1 MTRTTAW
8 LKEKRDHRWSQRH
21 VHDYLDGE
29 LDRAGRARLER
40 HARLCP
46 ECGAMLRTFIAL
58 LRLLPLLRLEPCS
71 VPPRVLPLTAKT
83 REHERNGAWAG
94 R

>member
-1 MTRTTAW
+1 MSRTRTWRT
-8 LKEKRDHRWSQRH
+8 EKRDHRWSRRH

-29 LDRAGRARLER
+29 LDTAQRARLER

-46 ECGAMLRTFIAL
+46 ECGPMLRSFVRL
-58 LRLLPLLRLEPCS
+58 LRLLPLLRLAPLSS
-71 VPPRVLPLTAKT
+71 VAPGVLAHLIAENGHH
-83 REHERNGAWAG
+83 EHTPSR

>member
-1 MTRTTAW
+1 MTRTPAW
-8 LKEKRDHRWSQRH
+8 LQEKRDHRWSQRH
-21 VHDYLDGE
+21 VHDYLDDE

-46 ECGAMLRTFIAL
+46 ECGPMLRTFIAL
-58 LRLLPLLRLEPCS
+58 LRLLPLLHLESRSPVS
-71 VPPRVLPLTAKT
+71 PLTAKT